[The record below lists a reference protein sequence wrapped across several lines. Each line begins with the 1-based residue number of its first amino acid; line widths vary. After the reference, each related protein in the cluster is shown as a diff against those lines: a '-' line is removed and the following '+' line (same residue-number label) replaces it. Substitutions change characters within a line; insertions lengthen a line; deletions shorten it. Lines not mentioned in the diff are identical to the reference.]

1 MQVFMQAASKHIPTR
16 IFQWMVEN
24 GQSPRLARARDVK
37 IMVTSIAK
45 ELVREKADALL
56 QGKGDQDIFSLLSV
70 FPLRYSLPISLVY
83 YLAVKANMDANA
95 KLKLSEEELLAQ
107 MRWVSSV
114 ILSFF
119 SSLKFMNTSYTARFY
134 SQVMRL
140 LQLLF
145 PGCYWSLRGI
155 PKSSPNYVMR

>member
-1 MQVFMQAASKHIPTR
+1 
-16 IFQWMVEN
+16 MVEN

-95 KLKLSEEELLAQ
+95 KLKLSDEELLAQ

-114 ILSFF
+114 IHSFF